1 MINAVISYL
10 KHSPLATGKSKLYKL
25 FRRQIENMDPVWCQ
39 YDGDIHFLADLS
51 DRIQRHVL
59 MYGGYRT
66 ERRHKNFMIGR
77 VQPGQV
83 ILDIGGHAGYYT
95 LLFAKYTG
103 STGRVYSF
111 EPNPDNHA
119 ILEKNIQRNGFDNVE
134 LRREVVS
141 DTSGP
146 LRLYLPHQENT
157 GNGSLYASPDTAFG
171 NIEVQAINPDRFFQ
185 DKGIEKIDLIK
196 IDVEGH
202 EENVLR
208 GLAHY
213 LSQPAGTC
221 PEVFVEVNE
230 LTLQRAGKTPEQIF
244 QLMDSMDYS
253 AYRIED
259 GGVAKH
265 VDQPFCDNLIYFKKS
280 GKME

>member
-1 MINAVISYL
+1 MINAVVSYL
-10 KHSPLATGKSKLYKL
+10 KHAPFAAGKSKLYKL
-25 FRRQIENMDPVWCQ
+25 FQRQLENSGPVWCK
-39 YDGDIHFLADLS
+39 YDQDIHFLADLS

-77 VQPGQV
+77 IQPGQV
-83 ILDIGGHAGYYT
+83 VLDIGGHAGYYT

-103 STGRVYSF
+103 AGGRVYTF
-111 EPNPDNHA
+111 EPNPDNYA
-119 ILEKNIQRNGFDNVE
+119 ILEKNVRRNGFQNVE

-141 DTSGP
+141 DSDEP
-146 LRLYLPHQENT
+146 LQLYLPHQENT
-157 GNGSLYASPDTAFG
+157 GNGSLYASSDTAYG

-185 DKGIEKIDLIK
+185 ERGIEKIDLIK

-208 GLAHY
+208 GLHHY
-213 LSQPAGTC
+213 LSLPAESS

-230 LTLQRAGKTPEQIF
+230 LTLRRAGKTPDQIF
-244 QLMDSMDYS
+244 QLMHSIGYS

-259 GGVAKH
+259 DGEAKPADH
-265 VDQPFCDNLIYFKKS
+265 TFCDNLVYFKK
-280 GKME
+280 E

>member
-10 KHSPLATGKSKLYKL
+10 KHAPLAAGKSKLYKL
-25 FRRQIENMDPVWCQ
+25 FQRRIEGMDPVWCQ

-66 ERRHKNFMIGR
+66 EHRHKDFMIGR
-77 VQPGQV
+77 IQPGQV

-95 LLFAKYTG
+95 LLFAKYAG
-103 STGRVYSF
+103 RKGRVFAF

-119 ILEKNIQRNGFDNVE
+119 ILEKNVKRNGFDNVE

-146 LRLYLPHQENT
+146 IQLYLPHRENT
-157 GNGSLYASPDTAFG
+157 GNGSLYASSDTAFG
-171 NIEVQAINPDRFFQ
+171 NIEVEAINPDRFFQ
-185 DKGIEKIDLIK
+185 DRGIEKIDLIK

-208 GLAHY
+208 GLTHY
-213 LSQPAGTC
+213 LSLPARAC
-221 PEVFVEVNE
+221 PEVFVEVNK
-230 LTLQRAGKTPEQIF
+230 LTLRRAGKSPEQIF
-244 QLMDSMDYS
+244 QLMESMGYS
-253 AYRIED
+253 AYRIEE
-259 GGVAKH
+259 GGSAKR
-265 VDQPFCDNLIYFKKS
+265 VDQPFCDNLVYFKKS
-280 GKME
+280 GNGE